1 VAVVAIVGAY
11 TAALIVLLAGGDDGG
26 GATKVR
32 TVVVNGKP
40 VRLTPL
46 EARVR
51 GLVRN
56 AKLFQQEGTDVQAFR
71 KPRVYSIRCKEGDC
85 RVAYAVAVPG
95 RGRINFQQL
104 EMVRA
109 VFGHTSVQRLS
120 VRVTRS
126 LPTGPSA
133 SPPAEEE
140 TAAGLPLNE
149 TTCDRSEFPRRLNWD
164 SQKEAQGL
172 LSRNCTVR
180 NYQQG
185 VLHGNAKSPK
195 GRSAPND
202 DSAGQGAGSGAP

>member
-1 VAVVAIVGAY
+1 VAVVGAY
-11 TAALIVLLAGGDDGG
+11 TAALIVLLSGGDDGG
-26 GATKVR
+26 VTKVR
-32 TVVVNGKP
+32 TVAVNGKP

-46 EARVR
+46 EAKVR
-51 GLVRN
+51 RLVRN
-56 AKLFQQEGTDVQAFR
+56 AKLFQKEDSDVQAFR
-71 KPRVYSIRCKEGDC
+71 KPRVYSIRCKEENC

-95 RGRINFQQL
+95 RGRINFQQF

-109 VFGHTSVQRLS
+109 VFAHTPVQRLS
-120 VRVTRS
+120 VKVTRS

-140 TAAGLPLNE
+140 TAAGLPLNVM
-149 TTCDRSEFPRRLNWD
+149 TCDRSKFPRHLNWD

-172 LSRNCTVR
+172 LSRNCAVR

-185 VLHGNAKSPK
+185 QLHGNPTAPK

-202 DSAGQGAGSGAP
+202 DAAGQGAGSGAP

>member
-1 VAVVAIVGAY
+1 MAVVGAY
-11 TAALIVLLAGGDDGG
+11 TVGLIVLLGGDGDG
-26 GATKVR
+26 GATEVR
-32 TVVVNGKP
+32 TVVANGKP
-40 VRLTPL
+40 RKLTPL

-51 GLVRN
+51 RLVVN
-56 AKLFQQEGTDVQAFR
+56 AKLFQKEESDVQAFR
-71 KPRVYSIRCKEGDC
+71 KPRVYSIRCKDGSC

-120 VRVTRS
+120 VKVTRS

-140 TAAGLPLNE
+140 TAAGLPLNV
-149 TTCDRSEFPRRLNWD
+149 TVCDRSEFPSHLDWD

-172 LSRNCTVR
+172 LSRNCSVR

-185 VLHGNAKSPK
+185 ELHGNPSSSK
-195 GRSAPND
+195 GRAAPDND
-202 DSAGQGAGSGAP
+202 AAGQGAGSGAP